1 MSTRKTKASKRATPR
16 SASPNFREALHDMR
30 LAAQEGVQDA
40 IVRAHLMQPPQNARG
55 RPRLAAGHTSQA
67 LFDGVCEALAE
78 AIVQTARPGAEL
90 AILRLVE
97 DLLESKVQQRLCGG
111 RC

>member
-1 MSTRKTKASKRATPR
+1 
-16 SASPNFREALHDMR
+16 MR
-30 LAAQEGVQDA
+30 LAAQTGVQDA
-40 IVRAHLMQPPQNARG
+40 IVRAHLMSPPPNAKG

-78 AIVQTARPGAEL
+78 AIVQTAKPGAEL

-97 DLLESKVQQRLCGG
+97 DLLESKVQQRLCEG